1 MEVDVK
7 TPKVPYRETIR
18 GSTKVQGR
26 HKKQSGGHGQYGH
39 VLLRLEP
46 MDRTEGFEFAS
57 EITGGKVPREYIPA
71 VEKGVVKSMEE
82 GMLAGFPVVD
92 LKAVIY
98 DGSYHDVD
106 SSGMSFEI
114 AGSQALKKGISEAS
128 PCLLEPIVKL
138 TVDLPETYTGDV
150 ISDLNT
156 KRGRI
161 LGMIP
166 NESSTTIEA
175 EIPLAEVQRYAQDL
189 RSLSQGRGS
198 YSLEFDH
205 YDQVPASLEP
215 KVIEDAKRARE
226 EEKV

>member
-1 MEVDVK
+1 MA
-7 TPKVPYRETIR
+7 YRETITR
-18 GSTKVQGR
+18 VTQTEYR

-46 MDRTEGFEFAS
+46 MDRTEGFQFAS

-138 TVDLPETYTGDV
+138 TVDLPDTYTGDV

-175 EIPLAEVQRYAQDL
+175 VIPLAEVQRYAQDL

-205 YDQVPASLEP
+205 YDQVPANLET